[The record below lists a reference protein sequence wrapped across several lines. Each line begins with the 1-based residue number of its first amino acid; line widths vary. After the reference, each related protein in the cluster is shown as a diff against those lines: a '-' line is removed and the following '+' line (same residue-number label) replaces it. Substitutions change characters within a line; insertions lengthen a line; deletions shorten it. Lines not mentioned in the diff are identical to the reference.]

1 MDLDKPLDDMI
12 TSKKRSNNS
21 NSNSNN
27 NGGANKPRQSR
38 ERRDVPYA
46 ACLLDQCNRLFYADS
61 ISDPLHDRQKTSGYM
76 TLSQVREEGE
86 VEPVM
91 LEEEGDRLPMSLVQ
105 EPLLPVSLHVS
116 R

>member
-12 TSKKRSNNS
+12 TSKKRSN

-46 ACLLDQCNRLFYADS
+46 VCLLDRCNRLVYAD
-61 ISDPLHDRQKTSGYM
+61 IVSDPLHDQQKTSGYM

-91 LEEEGDRLPMSLVQ
+91 PEEEEVGRSPM
-105 EPLLPVSLHVS
+105 
-116 R
+116 